1 MSVKYA
7 CTALIGTNK
16 SGILKPDEFGYYK
29 VILGALNYHNAM
41 GIFYDLDSS
50 KAVFDQSSSFMRR
63 ISAGNLYCEVEHPKW
78 EKGMS
83 LDDYVRRIR
92 HVEGQ
97 NTCAHIREIELEMG
111 KTGASGKP
119 VCIIYGWVKPDR
131 IHGHLLKAALDNP
144 KQNVCFSIRSLVNER
159 NVRGEIQRTI
169 TELITFDWVTEPGI
183 NLANKFNA
191 PGLESYVVH
200 EETAIQVPIA
210 VLEGI
215 AKSYRQMRA
224 SGIALESDDANSIDE
239 TLQRIKQIDKLG
251 SRPAVLTSW

>member
-7 CTALIGTNK
+7 CTALVGTNK
-16 SGILKPDEFGYYK
+16 SGILKPDEYGYYK
-29 VILGALNYHNAM
+29 VILGALNFHNAM

-50 KAVFDQSSSFMRR
+50 KAVFDTSGSFMRR
-63 ISAGNLYCEVEHPKW
+63 ITGGNLYSEVEHPKW

-83 LDDYVRRIR
+83 LEEYVRRIR

-97 NTCAHIREIELEMG
+97 NVCAHIREIELEMG
-111 KTGASGKP
+111 KTGANGKP

-159 NVRGEIQRTI
+159 TVRGEIWRTI

-183 NLANKFNA
+183 SLANKFLA
-191 PGLESYVVH
+191 PGLESFRIH
-200 EETAIQVPIA
+200 EEMAIDVPIA

-215 AKSYRQMRA
+215 AQSYKRA
-224 SGIALESDDANSIDE
+224 RSYGIALESDEANSIDE
-239 TLQRIKQIDKLG
+239 TLLRIKQIDKLG
-251 SRPAVLTSW
+251 SQMAVLTAW